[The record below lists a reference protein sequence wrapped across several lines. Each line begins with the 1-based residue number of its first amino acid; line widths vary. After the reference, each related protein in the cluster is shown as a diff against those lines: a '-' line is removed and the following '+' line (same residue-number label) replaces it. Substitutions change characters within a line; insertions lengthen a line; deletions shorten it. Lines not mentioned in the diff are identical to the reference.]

1 MMIKKMIGLMSGTS
15 LDGLDIVHVKFE
27 EKEGE
32 VDYAI
37 ICSNTISYPSD
48 LEEAIKKSHKL
59 KIDEVQI
66 LDKAIGLFFA
76 EQINS
81 FIEQNK
87 LDQNNID
94 AIASHGQTILHQP
107 ENGFTLQLGC
117 GSTIAYHTGIPVIND
132 FRSLDII
139 AGGQGAPLVPIGDFN
154 LFNGSAEAFVNLGGF
169 CNISFKNPKNEIKA
183 FDICPCNLPL
193 NKFAELLNAAYD
205 KNGAF
210 AQAGELNESLLQKLN
225 ELEYYTKNAPKSLGT
240 EWLDKNF
247 YPRISRDLNPNNIL
261 RTLSKH
267 ISTQII
273 ATLNYHKIDSVF
285 FTGGGAKNKFLM
297 NELQKNYP
305 GKIIVPDH
313 KIIDFKEALIFA
325 FLGYCYLLNRAT
337 TIQTVTGSALSLST
351 GVYHKPGY
359 PTYPQP

>member
-1 MMIKKMIGLMSGTS
+1 MSGTS
-15 LDGLDIVHVKFE
+15 LDGLDIVLVKFE
-27 EKEGE
+27 ENRGK
-32 VDYAI
+32 VDFKI
-37 ICSNTISYPSD
+37 ISSNTVSYPPD
-48 LEEAIKKSHKL
+48 LERNIKKGQKL
-59 KIDEVQI
+59 KIDEIQI

-76 EQINS
+76 KQINS
-81 FIEQNK
+81 FVEQNK
-87 LDQNNID
+87 FDHDKID

-139 AGGQGAPLVPIGDFN
+139 AGGEGAPLVPIGDFH
-154 LFNGSAEAFVNLGGF
+154 LFNGKAQAFVNLGGF
-169 CNISFKNPKNEIKA
+169 CNISFKNPKNKITA

-205 KNGAF
+205 EDGAF
-210 AQAGELNESLLQKLN
+210 ARSGELNKSLLQKLN
-225 ELEYYTKNAPKSLGT
+225 KLKYYTKKAPKSLGT
-240 EWLDKNF
+240 EWLENDF
-247 YPRISRDLNPNNIL
+247 YPLILEDLKPNSIL

-267 ISTQII
+267 IVTQILS
-273 ATLNYHKIDSVF
+273 TLHQHKIRSVF
-285 FTGGGAKNKFLM
+285 FTGGGVKNKFLM
-297 NELQKNYP
+297 NELHKNYL
-305 GKIIVPDH
+305 GKIIVPEH
-313 KIIDFKEALIFA
+313 EIIDFKEALIFA

-359 PTYPQP
+359 PTNPKP